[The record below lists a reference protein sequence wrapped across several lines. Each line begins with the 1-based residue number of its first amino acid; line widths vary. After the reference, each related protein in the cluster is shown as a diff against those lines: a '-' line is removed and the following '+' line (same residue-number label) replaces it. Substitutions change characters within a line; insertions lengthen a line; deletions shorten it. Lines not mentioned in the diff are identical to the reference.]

1 MDIRYKQSLQPME
14 GPHPTERLRP
24 QSPNTSLR
32 EPILEEHDR
41 TLTPAKRPQRYSWN
55 QGHEHVYSH
64 SHNESKPKLPTFDG
78 KKDTWEPFLMQFRLM
93 SNSYNWSDRKF
104 REQLIFALREK
115 ALLFASNLPQRTA
128 ENTESLLQAMGQR
141 FGQCLLPETQR
152 ANLHN
157 LKKQAKESL
166 Q

>member
-1 MDIRYKQSLQPME
+1 MDIRYKHSLQPME
-14 GPHPTERLRP
+14 GPHHTERLRP

-115 ALLFASNLPQRTA
+115 ALLTPLIFHKEQLRILKVFCRLWDNVSGSVFYLRHK
-128 ENTESLLQAMGQR
+128 GQIY
-141 FGQCLLPETQR
+141 TT
-152 ANLHN
+152 
-157 LKKQAKESL
+157 
-166 Q
+166 